1 MTKKKFDYEE
11 IDLGFYDDIYQKK
24 EGVRSAWHH
33 IKFNFV
39 REKIDNQ
46 NYHLDIGCGSGT
58 FLSILDS
65 KFSAGIDISEKQ
77 ITYANKKYSTDNKK
91 FLQFDKVIPFQ
102 DNSFD
107 SVSMIELI
115 EHLSDDE
122 IANIF
127 QQIYRVLKKGGKIYI
142 TTPNYLSLWPIL
154 EFFLNKVSKVSYEH
168 QHISKFNF
176 LNINKIIDKNKF
188 NIIKK
193 NSFIYLSPF
202 TAFFSFRFSIFF
214 SKVERILL
222 KFLPGFLLF
231 IEIEKK

>member
-11 IDLGFYDDIYQKK
+11 IDVGFYDHIYQKR

-33 IKFNFV
+33 IKFNFIK
-39 REKIDNQ
+39 EKIDKQ
-46 NYHLDIGCGSGT
+46 NHHLDIGCGSGT
-58 FLSILDS
+58 FLSILNN
-65 KFSAGIDISEKQ
+65 KFSAGIDVSEKQ
-77 ITYANKKYSTDNKK
+77 ISYANKNYSTETKK
-91 FLQFDKVIPFQ
+91 FLQFDKVIPFK

-115 EHLSDDE
+115 EHLSGDE
-122 IANIF
+122 IANLF

-142 TTPNYLSLWPIL
+142 TTPNYLSFWPIL
-154 EFFLNKVSKVSYEH
+154 EFFLNKISKISYEH

-176 LNINKIIDKNKF
+176 LNINKIIDNNKF
-188 NIIKK
+188 SIIKK

-202 TAFFSFRFSIFF
+202 TAVFSFKFSIFF
-214 SKVERILL
+214 SKLEKILS

>member
-1 MTKKKFDYEE
+1 MTKKFDYEE

-107 SVSMIELI
+107 SVSMI
-115 EHLSDDE
+115 
-122 IANIF
+122 
-127 QQIYRVLKKGGKIYI
+127 
-142 TTPNYLSLWPIL
+142 
-154 EFFLNKVSKVSYEH
+154 
-168 QHISKFNF
+168 
-176 LNINKIIDKNKF
+176 
-188 NIIKK
+188 
-193 NSFIYLSPF
+193 
-202 TAFFSFRFSIFF
+202 
-214 SKVERILL
+214 
-222 KFLPGFLLF
+222 
-231 IEIEKK
+231 